1 MINTPVEQWSKT
13 MVSKI
18 YGHMAIIRAYGDG
31 YHAPREESVYCECGA
46 HIGAWQQ
53 FYQETP
59 DWEQDWIDH
68 LAFVE
73 YGIDPAPIY
82 WEIRGD
88 YEIAYS
94 QLNQELTRFGRIDCA
109 IATGAAYGWGLTL

>member
-18 YGHMAIIRAYGDG
+18 YGHMAIIREYGDG

-53 FYQETP
+53 FYQEAP

-73 YGIDPAPIY
+73 HGIDPTPIY
-82 WEIRGD
+82 GELADD
-88 YEIAYS
+88 YASVYS
-94 QLNQELTRFGRIDCA
+94 RLNQELTNFGRIDCA

>member
-1 MINTPVEQWSKT
+1 MEINLRQ
-13 MVSKI
+13 I
-18 YGHMAIIRAYGDG
+18 AGHSVRISEYGDG
-31 YHAPREESVYCECGA
+31 YHEPREEAVYCECGA

-53 FYQETP
+53 FYQEAP

-73 YGIDPAPIY
+73 HGIDPTPIY
-82 WEIRGD
+82 GELADD
-88 YEIAYS
+88 YASVYS
-94 QLNQELTRFGRIDCA
+94 RLNQELTNFGRIDCA